1 MDHTEEYRVGLTY
14 LVYLIISADSV
25 IEESEL
31 DAMENIIK
39 NEGIS
44 EEKYQLFLSEV
55 RTKTERELYETGINL
70 ITKCTEDE
78 KKRAFA
84 WLYKM
89 SEVDGHVHVKEVRF
103 LLYSIKHAGIEF
115 EEVAEF
121 SEAPSIEELADIQEV
136 VYGILSAYGWDKSE
150 LDECAS
156 LKRYTRGG
164 FTAGLILD
172 EVAG

>member
-1 MDHTEEYRVGLTY
+1 MSYSDNYRIGLTY
-14 LVYLIISADSV
+14 LIYLLISADKV

-31 DAMENIIK
+31 DAMELIIK

-44 EEKYQLFLSEV
+44 EEKYQVFL
-55 RTKTERELYETGINL
+55 TEIRNKKERDLYEIGIKL
-70 ITKCTEDE
+70 VSKCSDNE

-115 EEVAEF
+115 EDVIEF
-121 SEAPSIEELADIQEV
+121 AKTLPS
-136 VYGILSAYGWDKSE
+136 LS
-150 LDECAS
+150 L
-156 LKRYTRGG
+156 
-164 FTAGLILD
+164 
-172 EVAG
+172 